1 MAQPQPLLE
10 PPEPPDPGQEPRHQ
24 EPTPLPRPDGD
35 DGADHDEHDDDDDDD
50 DDDVEFENPRFWLWG
65 KFSGRNCSCKTV
77 PASHL
82 LKPIAY
88 L

>member
-10 PPEPPDPGQEPRHQ
+10 PPEPPDPGKEPRHQ
-24 EPTPLPRPDGD
+24 EPIPLPPPDGD
-35 DGADHDEHDDDDDDD
+35 DGADDDEHDDDD
-50 DDDVEFENPRFWLWG
+50 VKFENRRLWLWE
-65 KFSGRNCSCKTV
+65 KFSGRNCSCKTA

-82 LKPIAY
+82 LKQVAY

>member
-10 PPEPPDPGQEPRHQ
+10 PPEPPDQGSEPRHQ
-24 EPTPLPRPDGD
+24 EPIPLPRPDGD
-35 DGADHDEHDDDDDDD
+35 DDAGHEEH
-50 DDDVEFENPRFWLWG
+50 DDDVEFEKPRFWLWG
-65 KFSGRNCSCKTV
+65 KFSGRNCSCKTA

-82 LKPIAY
+82 LKPVAY